1 MPFAAGVPNR
11 GTDEMS
17 LDQFNQAMRGS
28 DVYLNFMRQNG
39 LPTDGRVRLSRSQQA
54 GLERA
59 LAAAG
64 MAIPGG
70 MHIDQGGNLNQK
82 NRLGRNVAIGA
93 AAAGAALTGFGLAG
107 MGPLG
112 GALGGGTAASV
123 GAAGAGAAGAGAA
136 GAGAAGA
143 AGAGGMSIGS
153 ILSAPALG
161 LGVQAATS
169 YFGNRSANDANRYNA
184 DLSQQGIMA
193 QIEQAER
200 ELAEQKRQFDAQQG
214 AALEAN
220 AAANE
225 LKKREL
231 EGSEEDRAF
240 RRTMDEYNKSLLEA
254 REGRRARYQPYQ
266 DAALMNLGRILNLQV
281 A

>member
-1 MPFAAGVPNR
+1 
-11 GTDEMS
+11 
-17 LDQFNQAMRGS
+17 
-28 DVYLNFMRQNG
+28 
-39 LPTDGRVRLSRSQQA
+39 
-54 GLERA
+54 
-59 LAAAG
+59 

-82 NRLGRNVAIGA
+82 NRLARNLAIGA
-93 AAAGAALTGFGLAG
+93 AAGAGALFAAPAIGGLLSGA
-107 MGPLG
+107 G
-112 GALGGGTAASV
+112 GAGTAASA
-123 GAAGAGAAGAGAA
+123 GTAAGTSAAGAGAAGAA

-153 ILSAPALG
+153 ILSSPALG
-161 LGVQAATS
+161 VGVDAATA
-169 YFGNRSANDANRYNA
+169 YFGNRAANNANRYNA

-193 QIEQAER
+193 QIAQAEK
-200 ELAEQKRQFDAQQG
+200 ELAEQKRQFDNQQA

-225 LKKREL
+225 LKRREL

-240 RRTMDEYNKSLLEA
+240 RRTMDEYNKGLLEA